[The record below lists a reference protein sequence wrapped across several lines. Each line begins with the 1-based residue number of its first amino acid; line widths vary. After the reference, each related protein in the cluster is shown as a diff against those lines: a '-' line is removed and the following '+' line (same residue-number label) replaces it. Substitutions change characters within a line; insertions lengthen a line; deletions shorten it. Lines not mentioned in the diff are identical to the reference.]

1 MGTFYFSGTY
11 DETMTL
17 LVEARDYLAA
27 KELGSRDPGHGPDAE
42 GRLLANREAMRIT
55 SRLTQVMAWL
65 LLQRAVHEGEVDY
78 DEALK
83 PENRLDG
90 HGVCLVRSEVPLPP
104 YLGRLLDRSYSLYA
118 RIDRLDKQ
126 MAGARPYA
134 RVKRRE
140 IRAVPS

>member
-27 KELGSRDPGHGPDAE
+27 KELGDRHTADAE

-65 LLQRAVHEGEVDY
+65 LLQRAVHEGEVGY

-90 HGVCLVRSEVPLPP
+90 HGVCLTQAEVALPP
-104 YLGRLLDRSYSLYA
+104 YLGRLLDRSYRLYA
-118 RIDRLDKQ
+118 RVDRLDKQ
-126 MAGARPYA
+126 IASRPPT
-134 RVKRRE
+134 RVKHRE
-140 IRAVPS
+140 LRAVQS